1 MRERKVSKKIGV
13 VSHFSKVNVSNA
25 VSKDIAQPIVATAP
39 ALDELKPTTVASVT
53 ANPVEINT
61 ATVATAT
68 PLPPTGHVTTTTA
81 AQTNVATTAAK
92 TGTSLG
98 IVLQQ
103 KKNAK
108 LADVSDTTPTSA
120 NAKHPQHVAPTT
132 PATTAVEPGTS
143 QKTVVRTVIVT
154 RPPLTVRRKTAVASH
169 VSTAAGK
176 VTSPAAATTQSQFA
190 RNKPPGLRQLV

>member
-53 ANPVEINT
+53 ANHVEINT

-81 AQTNVATTAAK
+81 AQTNVATTAAE

-103 KKNAK
+103 KKNAR

-120 NAKHPQHVAPTT
+120 NAKHRQHVAPTT
-132 PATTAVEPGTS
+132 PATPAVEPGTS
-143 QKTVVRTVIVT
+143 PKTVVRTVSVT
-154 RPPLTVRRKTAVASH
+154 RLPLTVRRTTKASH
-169 VSTAAGK
+169 VLTAAEK
-176 VTSPAAATTQSQFA
+176 VISPVVVTTPNQYV
-190 RNKPPGLRQLV
+190 RNKLPGHRPFV